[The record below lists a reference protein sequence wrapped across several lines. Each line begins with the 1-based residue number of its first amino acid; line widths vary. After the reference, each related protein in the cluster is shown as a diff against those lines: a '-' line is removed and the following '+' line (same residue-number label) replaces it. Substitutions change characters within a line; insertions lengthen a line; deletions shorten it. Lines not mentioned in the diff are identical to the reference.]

1 MTAAARRVAGD
12 RAEVSTEDD
21 GGWRTVEV
29 SRDIGTSWLSFHV
42 SASST
47 AWVEQ

>member
-1 MTAAARRVAGD
+1 MNLARLASEDFGD
-12 RAEVSTEDD
+12 AWRAVSEF
-21 GGWRTVEV
+21 WRTVEV